1 MNRVIT
7 PTPTDVQT
15 KPPRQQRSA
24 EFKAMLVARMQQP
37 GATFEA
43 VASAAGVNTNLLR
56 KWVCASKAGSKPK
69 LRGTQAN
76 THTSVGRS
84 FARVTVQD
92 NHRPTSEAANTDA
105 IIPIQINK
113 GTVQIT
119 MHIAPTQMA
128 ELLKVLTQ

>member
-1 MNRVIT
+1 MNHVNT
-7 PTPTDVQT
+7 PTATNVQA

-43 VASAAGVNTNLLR
+43 VASAAGVNANLLR
-56 KWVCASKAGSKPK
+56 KWVRAAKAASNPEPRGSQTN
-69 LRGTQAN
+69 TQ
-76 THTSVGRS
+76 TSVCRS

-92 NHRPTSEAANTDA
+92 NHRLTPEAANTDA

-113 GTVQIT
+113 GAVQIT
-119 MHIAPTQMA
+119 MHIAPTQMV
-128 ELLKVLTQ
+128 ELVKVLTQ

>member
-7 PTPTDVQT
+7 STSTDVQT
-15 KPPRQQRSA
+15 KSPRQQRSA

-56 KWVCASKAGSKPK
+56 KWLRAAKAASNPNPLGAQTKI
-69 LRGTQAN
+69 
-76 THTSVGRS
+76 HTSEGRS
-84 FARVTVQD
+84 FARVTLQD
-92 NHRPTSEAANTDA
+92 NHRLTSEAANTDA
-105 IIPIQINK
+105 IIPIQIHK
-113 GTVQIT
+113 GSVQIT

-128 ELLKVLTQ
+128 DLLKVLTQ

>member
-1 MNRVIT
+1 MKRVKT
-7 PTPTDVQT
+7 STATNVQT
-15 KPPRQQRSA
+15 KSPRQQRSA

-43 VASAAGVNTNLLR
+43 VASAAGVNANLLR
-56 KWVCASKAGSKPK
+56 KWVRAAKAAGKPK
-69 LRGTQAN
+69 PRGSQ
-76 THTSVGRS
+76 TSVGQS

-92 NHRPTSEAANTDA
+92 NHRLTSVAANTDA

-113 GTVQIT
+113 GAVQIT

-128 ELLKVLTQ
+128 DLLKVLTQ